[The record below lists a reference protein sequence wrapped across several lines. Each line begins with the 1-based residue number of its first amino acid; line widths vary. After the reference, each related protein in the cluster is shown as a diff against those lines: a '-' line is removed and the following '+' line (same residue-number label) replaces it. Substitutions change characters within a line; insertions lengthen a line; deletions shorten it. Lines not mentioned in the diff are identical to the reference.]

1 MVYYHEILPW
11 VNMVLGKTIIP
22 KLNLLPV
29 SLAPSLHSWI
39 WALCTALVE
48 HPVLSC
54 HYLLPHSFH
63 SLLTGLMAFILE
75 LLNTHGNQS
84 NITKSQYSSMA
95 LMIKIKTSLHISQGL
110 YEHPSLHQDLW
121 SYLLPFSPLF
131 TMLNPH
137 WLLAVLWTVMVY
149 SCLKTF
155 TLAVPSFWNVLLDSS
170 MAAHPLPWIP
180 FRFLSKFQFFREP
193 FTG

>member
-75 LLNTHGNQS
+75 LLNTRGNQS

-95 LMIKIKTSLHISQGL
+95 LMIKIKTSLHISQGFVWTPLPPPRPLILPPSFLSLVL
-110 YEHPSLHQDLW
+110 YAP
-121 SYLLPFSPLF
+121 SPLASCCS
-131 TMLNPH
+131 LNCHGVFLPQN
-137 WLLAVLWTVMVY
+137 LYTCCSLF
-149 SCLKTF
+149 LKC
-155 TLAVPSFWNVLLDSS
+155 SS
-170 MAAHPLPWIP
+170 SRFQHGCTPPPLNAIQI
-180 FRFLSKFQFFREP
+180 SI
-193 FTG
+193 